1 MVLLEQS
8 TAAVT
13 GNGLGDQAGEL
24 ILSVAGMKSE
34 RFRIEVSAQKLNMC
48 SLQAILGNSVNAGK
62 TADAKTVTKLI
73 PFLI

>member
-13 GNGLGDQAGEL
+13 GNGLGVQAGEL

-34 RFRIEVSAQKLNMC
+34 RFRIEVSAQKLSMC
-48 SLQAILGNSVNAGK
+48 SLQAILGNNVNAGK